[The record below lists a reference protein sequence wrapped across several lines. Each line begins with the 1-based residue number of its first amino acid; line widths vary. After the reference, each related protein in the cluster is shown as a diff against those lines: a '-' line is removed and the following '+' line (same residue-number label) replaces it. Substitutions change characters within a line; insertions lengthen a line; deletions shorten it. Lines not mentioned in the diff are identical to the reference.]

1 MWERRTRQDWSVRRP
16 PKEFFIEAA
25 SGLLNCDRCENSS
38 FSTLS
43 VDSGRSIAWDECCA
57 PGRSDAFEAS
67 FRNGRSWRN
76 LSVQGRFCAS
86 SSAKSGHF
94 GLALSGLAELGFLV
108 FLEIVHVEVA
118 VGLEPVLMGFD
129 GEGSDEATAGG

>member
-1 MWERRTRQDWSVRRP
+1 MCRGTTLARGATPGPRPYRIHISHRVEGGRRV
-16 PKEFFIEAA
+16 
-25 SGLLNCDRCENSS
+25 SS
-38 FSTLS
+38 FSAKR
-43 VDSGRSIAWDECCA
+43 GRWPEGPDGVWKAGLDRSRFALTVV
-57 PGRSDAFEAS
+57 RSDL
-67 FRNGRSWRN
+67 RRS
-76 LSVQGRFCAS
+76 RFCAS